1 MQLVGD
7 NKEAV
12 CLVLSKISRSQLK
25 GYIERQWDTKHVKMD
40 AKVFYGI
47 GN

>member
-1 MQLVGD
+1 MQLVDG

-12 CLVLSKISRSQLK
+12 CLVLSKSSRSQLK
-25 GYIERQWDTKHVKMD
+25 GYIERQWDTQHVKMD
-40 AKVFYGI
+40 AKVFSGI